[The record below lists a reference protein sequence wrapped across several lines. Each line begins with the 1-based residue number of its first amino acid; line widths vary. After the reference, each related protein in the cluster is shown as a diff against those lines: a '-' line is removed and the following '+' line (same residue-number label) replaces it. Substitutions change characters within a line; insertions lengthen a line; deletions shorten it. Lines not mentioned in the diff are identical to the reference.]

1 MQNRKILNKREL
13 LLIIPVLIAA
23 GALFFASRYYPRNE
37 NGTAVISVDGVEAAR
52 LSLSEDTVYRPDGT
66 DIEITVKDGKAA
78 VTYSDCPDKVC
89 VRTGYISSGAIVCLP
104 KKVTVKIENE
114 SRSNGNIDIE
124 L

>member
-23 GALFFASRYYPRNE
+23 GAFFFASRYYPRNE
-37 NGTAVISVDGVEAAR
+37 NRTAVISVGGIEVAR
-52 LSLSEDTVYRPDGT
+52 LSLSEDTMYRPDNT
-66 DIEITVKDGKAA
+66 DIEITIKDGKAA

-104 KKVTVKIENE
+104 QRVTVKIENE
-114 SRSNGNIDIE
+114 SHTNNKFDIE